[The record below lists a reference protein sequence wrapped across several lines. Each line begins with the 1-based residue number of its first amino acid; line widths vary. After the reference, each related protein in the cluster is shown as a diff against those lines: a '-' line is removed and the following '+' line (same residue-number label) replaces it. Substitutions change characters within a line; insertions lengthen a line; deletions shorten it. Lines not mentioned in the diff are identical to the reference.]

1 MSFDIVNILAL
12 ISCVVTIVFAYKI
25 VTEMSAARRQQRIKM
40 VDDRQLA
47 SEKSEY
53 KKILEATHWLEHE
66 RQRNKGEH
74 FEDETVYLNRAQAIR
89 TSTAF
94 FSLVNE

>member
-1 MSFDIVNILAL
+1 MSLDIVNIFAV
-12 ISCVVTIVFAYKI
+12 ISCVVVLVFSYKI
-25 VTEMSAARRQQRIKM
+25 VIDITSYRRNRIKIASKGS
-40 VDDRQLA
+40 RT

-74 FEDETVYLNRAQAIR
+74 FEDESVYLNRAQSIR
-89 TSTAF
+89 TSTSF
-94 FSLVNE
+94 FSFINE